1 MSQVSEYAVK
11 LTADISE
18 FTKNVSSVGAQLA
31 LTEKQAGNFSRQMEK
46 ALTSANPAANRLGQ
60 SMAKLSEAYKAQV
73 GLFQTYSQRVADAGK
88 KLEALTQTHSKQQ
101 QQIAATQLEVNRLAE
116 AYAAAQATYDAM
128 QESMANGTSI
138 KAGVWSKIT
147 AELEDAKK
155 AFDVAS
161 ASLNEQKAA
170 LSSTEEQMTSYGQM
184 AQDNAARSEEMATA
198 AGNSKNQML
207 AMAASVK
214 TLIPLK
220 SFFAG
225 LGDIFKKLTSNF
237 GKLAVTG
244 IKSFASN
251 IKNAAKRAKEFH
263 QQTNVI
269 NKAVSKLSGTFNSF
283 GSLLI
288 RRFKRQIISQ
298 IFSGL
303 KEGIQNVAKESSS
316 FNLSVSG
323 MGSSLKTFA
332 NQLGAAF
339 APLAQIAAPAITGLI
354 NMLTSAMNT
363 VSAFTARITGKDY
376 YKQALPVAYDYAAS
390 LDKTAKNTEKATKA
404 AEKYKRTILSFD
416 QLHTLGSD
424 DNDSSNNSSTASTE
438 TASAPAF
445 KDVAVGSNVA
455 GIADK
460 IAQAFKSQNWTEL
473 GGLLASGV
481 NSAFEWVKN
490 IVSWDNAGKKI
501 TEVINGITGTFNAFI
516 AGLNPGLI
524 GSTFGELANTIINSI
539 ALLQN
544 GIDWKAIG
552 TFLGESLRSALENT
566 NFEELGAILI
576 NGVESLLEIVNGFV
590 STPGLFDE
598 IGKALKDSITGMID
612 NLSATE
618 WGDTAAKLVN
628 GIFTAIGE
636 IFSDKE
642 EFGKLGEKIAS
653 NINTFFEELKPEEVA
668 EGVNS
673 FCQSLL
679 TFASKLVGK
688 LDWKTIGTK
697 IGDTLAKIDWLSV
710 IGAIGIV
717 LLPLLMKK
725 LPALALLALTHLG
738 ALLPGLFA
746 AIIANPMAVL
756 IVAGIAAFGVAI
768 YNIVKTIKEH
778 WKDIKKFVLDTA
790 EAMKKGLA
798 KAWKTIKGAAKTAWK
813 AVKNAVTAP
822 IKAAR
827 DMVGNAVNKIIDF
840 MSFSGISEK
849 ISNALSTVKDL
860 ICAPFES
867 AWDTISG
874 IIEKIKN
881 FNPWEAVESAK
892 NALSSV
898 GSGISSGFRSVGNFI
913 GNGLSH
919 ISFASGGFPEDGLFF
934 ANHNELVGGFSNGK
948 TAVANNA
955 QIITGIQ
962 DGVASAVA
970 PFLLE
975 ILSAI
980 RSQSGGDIVL
990 TLDGERLARSNMRHT
1005 RAIQNRE
1012 YAVGVS

>member
-1 MSQVSEYAVK
+1 MSQISEHAVK
-11 LTADISE
+11 LTANISQFLKDME
-18 FTKNVSSVGAQLA
+18 TASKKLE
-31 LTEKQAGNFSRQMEK
+31 LTEKQIATFSRNMEK
-46 ALTSANPAANRLGQ
+46 NLSSANPAAQRLGQ
-60 SMAKLSEAYKAQV
+60 SMSKLADKYNTQMKAFRDYGAVIDACGKKLSELSDLHSQQSAKIRATETSILSLTKKYNDA
-73 GLFQTYSQRVADAGK
+73 LQT
-88 KLEALTQTHSKQQ
+88 QQ
-101 QQIAATQLEVNRLAE
+101 AMNESIAAGNH
-116 AYAAAQATYDAM
+116 
-128 QESMANGTSI
+128 I
-138 KAGVWSKIT
+138 KADVYNRIN
-147 AELEDAKK
+147 ADVLAAKN
-155 AFDVAS
+155 ALDS
-161 ASLNEQKAA
+161 ANAA
-170 LSSTEEQMTSYGQM
+170 LAGQKSALANTETEMKAYSAV
-184 AQDNAARSEEMATA
+184 AQDNAYKAENTAVATKNTTLQMKA
-198 AGNSKNQML
+198 MSSQAGRL
-207 AMAASVK
+207 AS
-214 TLIPLK
+214 IK
-220 SFFAG
+220 SFFEGLAHSAG
-225 LGDIFKKLTSNF
+225 NF
-237 GKLAVTG
+237 GKTLAKTAVQG
-244 IKSFASN
+244 IKTFAD
-251 IKNAAKRAKEFH
+251 KVKQAAAKAREFH
-263 QQTNVI
+263 QNTNVI
-269 NKAVSKLSGTFNSF
+269 NKAVSKLSASFNSF
-283 GSLLI
+283 GSLLL

-298 IFSGL
+298 IFNGL
-303 KEGIQNVAKESSS
+303 KEGIQNVAKESTS
-316 FNLSVSG
+316 FNLSVSK

-339 APLAQIAAPAITGLI
+339 APLVQIAAPALTGLI

-404 AEKYKRTILSFD
+404 SEKYKRTILSFD

-424 DNDSSNNSSTASTE
+424 DNNNSNNSSTASTE

-552 TFLGESLRSALENT
+552 TFLGESLRSALETT

-636 IFSDKE
+636 IFSDKKK
-642 EFGKLGEKIAS
+642 FGELGEKIAS
-653 NINTFFEELKPEEVA
+653 NINTFFEKLQPEEVA

-688 LDWKTIGTK
+688 LDWKTIGK
-697 IGDTLAKIDWLSV
+697 QIGDTLAKIDWLSV

-717 LLPLLMKK
+717 LLPLLMKQ
-725 LPALALLALTHLG
+725 LPALALSALTHLG

-798 KAWKTIKGAAKTAWK
+798 KAWETIKGAAKTAWK
-813 AVKNAVTAP
+813 AVKNAVTVP

-867 AWDTISG
+867 AWNTISG
-874 IIEKIKN
+874 IIEKIKS

-934 ANHNELVGGFSNGK
+934 ANHNELVGQFSNGR
-948 TAVANNA
+948 TAVVNND
-955 QIITGIQ
+955 QIVAGIQ
-962 DGVASAVA
+962 GGVASAVA

-980 RSQSGGDIVL
+980 KTQSGGDIVL
-990 TLDGERLARSNMRHT
+990 TLDGERLARANMRHT